1 MARSKRERIGAGDGV
16 FASLKQR
23 ITESARLGRWRID
36 KVSAVRFT
44 VDMKNI
50 TVSVDD
56 ETYHRARVRAA
67 ERRTSL
73 SAVVRRHL
81 IELAGEETETERLKR
96 QEAEIIAGLRKRHSD
111 FSAGNRLTRDEIHDR
126 HALH

>member
-1 MARSKRERIGAGDGV
+1 
-16 FASLKQR
+16 
-23 ITESARLGRWRID
+23 
-36 KVSAVRFT
+36 
-44 VDMKNI
+44 MKNI